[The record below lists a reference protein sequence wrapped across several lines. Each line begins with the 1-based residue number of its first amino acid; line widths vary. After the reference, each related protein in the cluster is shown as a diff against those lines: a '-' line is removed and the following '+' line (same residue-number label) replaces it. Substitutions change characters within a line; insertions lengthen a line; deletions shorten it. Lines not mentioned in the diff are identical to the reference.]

1 MPEMNY
7 VGLVNKPPI
16 DEIYNLSIVNK
27 PDLDSEEIKHFGI
40 LGMKWGVRRYQN
52 PDGTLTEA
60 GKRKLYKLQSKKE
73 RKVAKR
79 IEKARKREF
88 KKEEKLRRN
97 KQKILSDPKLILK
110 YQHMLSS
117 EEVSKARDRIKLMNE
132 IRDLKKTKLDKGK
145 AYVDSILGY
154 GKTANDIITF
164 INSNAGKAI
173 RQSLGLSTKDW
184 MKFNKDEP
192 KKDDKK

>member
-1 MPEMNY
+1 MNY
-7 VGLVNKPPI
+7 YGLVNKPPI